1 MILRGAIAGLIL
13 SLLFAGPAVL
23 GGVSG
28 GRADFA
34 PANVAAS
41 RVTERLAPANVAAP
55 CVTERLAPVGV
66 AVRRPVP
73 MVSMSEEILR
83 YVNEYRRSKGLQ
95 PLQANSFISSVAL
108 DHSRDMLSGKTPFG
122 HEGFRDRIDRI
133 KKRLGPI
140 HVAAENV
147 ASGPMGA
154 REVVDGWLHSPG
166 HRRNIEGD
174 FKLTGIGLA
183 YGKRGMIYFTQIF
196 TK

>member
-1 MILRGAIAGLIL
+1 MSVRGILLGLVF
-13 SLLFAGPAVL
+13 SFCVGEGFAGA
-23 GGVSG
+23 SG
-28 GRADFA
+28 MG
-34 PANVAAS
+34 NGIVAG
-41 RVTERLAPANVAAP
+41 PP
-55 CVTERLAPVGV
+55 P
-66 AVRRPVP
+66 
-73 MVSMSEEILR
+73 SMSAEILR
-83 YVNEYRRSKGLQ
+83 YVNEYRHSKGLK

-174 FKLTGIGLA
+174 FRLTGIGLA